1 MKKISIAID
10 GFSSCGKSTM
20 AKELARAI
28 SYIYVDT
35 GAMYRV
41 VTLAALRAGV
51 MVDGEIDEEKLRE
64 CVSNLNINLDANAKV
79 YLNGEDVESEIRGL
93 EVSNWVSK
101 VSAIGFVRE
110 KLLDIQRELGA
121 SKGVVMD
128 GRDIGSVVLP
138 NAELKIFV
146 TADADVRAKRRY
158 DELLKKGAPATYQEV
173 LDNIKMRDYNDLNRK
188 VSPLVQSPDALLLDN
203 SFMSIEEQN
212 AWLLDKVNKVCNQ
225 L

>member
-20 AKELARAI
+20 AKELAKAI

-41 VTLAALRAGV
+41 VSLAALRAGV
-51 MVDGEIDEEKLRE
+51 MSSGDVDEEKLRE
-64 CVSNLNINLDANAKV
+64 CVENLSITLDSNAKV

-101 VSAIGFVRE
+101 ISAVGFVRE
-110 KLLDIQRELGA
+110 KLLDIQRGLGA
-121 SKGVVMD
+121 QKGVVMD
-128 GRDIGSVVLP
+128 GRDIGTVVLP
-138 NAELKIFV
+138 DAELKIFV

-158 DELLKKGAPATYQEV
+158 DELLRKGSPATYEEV
-173 LDNIKMRDYNDLNRK
+173 LDNIKMRDYNDVNRK
-188 VSPLVQSPDALLLDN
+188 VSPLVQAPDALLLDN
-203 SFMSIEEQN
+203 SYMTIEEQN
-212 AWLLDKVNKVCNQ
+212 TWLLNKVKEACNK
-225 L
+225 

>member
-20 AKELARAI
+20 AKQLAKAI

-41 VTLAALRAGV
+41 VALAALRAGV
-51 MVDGEIDEEKLRE
+51 MESGEVDLDKLKE
-64 CVSNLNINLDANAKV
+64 CVKNLDINLDANAKV
-79 YLNGEDVESEIRGL
+79 YLNGEDVEGEIRGL
-93 EVSNWVSK
+93 EVSNWVSR

-110 KLLDIQRELGA
+110 RLLDIQRELGA
-121 SKGVVMD
+121 KKGVVMD

-158 DELLKKGAPATYQEV
+158 DELLKKGSPATYQEV
-173 LDNIKMRDYNDLNRK
+173 LDNIKMRDHDDVNRK
-188 VSPLVQSPDALLLDN
+188 VSPLIQAPDALLLDN
-203 SFMSIEEQN
+203 SYMTIDEQN
-212 AWLLDKVNKVCNQ
+212 TWLLDKVNEACNK
-225 L
+225 

>member
-20 AKELARAI
+20 AKELAKAI

-41 VTLAALRAGV
+41 VSLAALRTGV
-51 MVDGEIDEEKLRE
+51 MSSGDVDEEKLRE
-64 CVSNLNINLDANAKV
+64 CVENLNITLDSNAKV

-101 VSAIGFVRE
+101 ISAVGFVRE

-121 SKGVVMD
+121 QKGVVMD
-128 GRDIGSVVLP
+128 GRDIGTVVLP

-158 DELLKKGAPATYQEV
+158 DELLRKGSPATYEEV
-173 LDNIKMRDYNDLNRK
+173 LENIKMRDYNDVNRK
-188 VSPLVQSPDALLLDN
+188 VSPLVQAPDALLLDN
-203 SFMSIEEQN
+203 SYMTIEEQN
-212 AWLLDKVNKVCNQ
+212 TWLLNKVNEACNK
-225 L
+225 

>member
-121 SKGVVMD
+121 NKGVVMD

-138 NAELKIFV
+138 DAELKIFV

-158 DELLKKGAPATYQEV
+158 DELLKKGSPATYQEV

>member
-20 AKELARAI
+20 AKELAKAI

-41 VTLAALRAGV
+41 VSLAALRAGV
-51 MVDGEIDEEKLRE
+51 MSSGDVDEEKLRE
-64 CVSNLNINLDANAKV
+64 CVENLNITLDSNAKV

-101 VSAIGFVRE
+101 ISAVGFVRE

-121 SKGVVMD
+121 QKGVVMD
-128 GRDIGSVVLP
+128 GRDIGTVVLP

-158 DELLKKGAPATYQEV
+158 DELLRKGSPATYEEV
-173 LDNIKMRDYNDLNRK
+173 LDNIKMRDYNDVNRK
-188 VSPLVQSPDALLLDN
+188 VSPLVQAPDALLLDN
-203 SFMSIEEQN
+203 SYMTIEEQN
-212 AWLLDKVNKVCNQ
+212 TWLLNKVKEACNK
-225 L
+225 

>member
-20 AKELARAI
+20 AKELAKAI

-41 VTLAALRAGV
+41 VALAALRAGV
-51 MVDGEIDEEKLRE
+51 MKSGDVDEEKLKE
-64 CVSNLNINLDANAKV
+64 CVNTLDISLDENAKV

-101 VSAIGFVRE
+101 ISAVGFVRE

-121 SKGVVMD
+121 QKGVVMD
-128 GRDIGSVVLP
+128 GRDIGTVVLP
-138 NAELKIFV
+138 DAELKIFV

-158 DELLKKGAPATYQEV
+158 DELLRKGAPATYEEV
-173 LDNIKMRDYNDLNRK
+173 LENIKMRDYNDVNRK
-188 VSPLVQSPDALLLDN
+188 VSPLVQAPDAQLLDN
-203 SFMSIEEQN
+203 SYMTIEQQN
-212 AWLLDKVNKVCNQ
+212 SWLLEKVNEACNK
-225 L
+225 

>member
-64 CVSNLNINLDANAKV
+64 CVNNLNINLDADAKV

-138 NAELKIFV
+138 DAELKIFV

-158 DELLKKGAPATYQEV
+158 DELLRKGATATYQEV

-203 SFMSIEEQN
+203 SYMSIEEQN

>member
-20 AKELARAI
+20 AKQLAKAI

-51 MVDGEIDEEKLRE
+51 MESGDVDLDKLNE
-64 CVSNLNINLDANAKV
+64 CVKNLEINLDANAKV
-79 YLNGEDVESEIRGL
+79 YLNGADVENEIRGL

-101 VSAIGFVRE
+101 ISAIGFVRE

-121 SKGVVMD
+121 QKGVVMD
-128 GRDIGSVVLP
+128 GRDIGTVVLP

-158 DELLKKGAPATYQEV
+158 DELLRKGSPATYEEV
-173 LDNIKMRDYNDLNRK
+173 LDNIKMRDYNDVNRK
-188 VSPLVQSPDALLLDN
+188 VSPLVQAPDALLLDN
-203 SFMSIEEQN
+203 SYMTIEEQN
-212 AWLLDKVNKVCNQ
+212 TWLLNKVKEACNK
-225 L
+225 

>member
-51 MVDGEIDEEKLRE
+51 MVDGEIDEEKLRG

-138 NAELKIFV
+138 DAELKIFV

-158 DELLKKGAPATYQEV
+158 DELLRKGAHATYQEV

>member
-20 AKELARAI
+20 AKQLAKAI

-51 MVDGEIDEEKLRE
+51 MESGDVDLEKLNE
-64 CVSNLNINLDANAKV
+64 CVKNLEINLDANAKV
-79 YLNGEDVESEIRGL
+79 YLNGADVENEIRGL

-101 VSAIGFVRE
+101 ISAIGFVRE

-121 SKGVVMD
+121 QKGVVMD
-128 GRDIGSVVLP
+128 GRDIGTVVLP

-158 DELLKKGAPATYQEV
+158 DELLRKGSPATYEEV
-173 LDNIKMRDYNDLNRK
+173 LDNIKMRDYNDVNRK
-188 VSPLVQSPDALLLDN
+188 VSPLVQAPDALLLDN
-203 SFMSIEEQN
+203 SYMTIEEQN
-212 AWLLDKVNKVCNQ
+212 TWLLNKVIEACNK
-225 L
+225 

>member
-20 AKELARAI
+20 AKQLAKTL

-41 VTLAALRAGV
+41 VALAALRAGV
-51 MVDGEIDEEKLRE
+51 MESGDVDVEKLKE
-64 CVSNLNINLDANAKV
+64 CVKTLDINLDANAKV

-93 EVSNWVSK
+93 EVSNWVSRI
-101 VSAIGFVRE
+101 SAIGFVRE
-110 KLLDIQRELGA
+110 RLLDIQRELGA
-121 SKGVVMD
+121 QKGVVMD
-128 GRDIGSVVLP
+128 GRDIGTVVLP

-158 DELLKKGAPATYQEV
+158 DELLRKGSPATYQEV
-173 LDNIKMRDYNDLNRK
+173 LDNIKMRDHDDVNRK
-188 VSPLVQSPDALLLDN
+188 VSPLIQAPDALLLDN
-203 SFMSIEEQN
+203 SYMTIDEQN
-212 AWLLDKVNKVCNQ
+212 TWLLDKVNEACNK
-225 L
+225 

>member
-20 AKELARAI
+20 AKELAKAI

-41 VTLAALRAGV
+41 VALAALRSGV
-51 MVDGEIDEEKLRE
+51 MSSGDVDEVKLRE
-64 CVSNLNINLDANAKV
+64 CVKDLEITLDSNAKV

-101 VSAIGFVRE
+101 ISAVGFVRE
-110 KLLDIQRELGA
+110 KLLDIQRQLGTQ
-121 SKGVVMD
+121 KGVVMD
-128 GRDIGSVVLP
+128 GRDIGTVVLP
-138 NAELKIFV
+138 DAELKIFV

-158 DELLKKGAPATYQEV
+158 DELLRKGSPATYQEV
-173 LDNIKMRDYNDLNRK
+173 LENIKMRDFNDVNRK
-188 VSPLVQSPDALLLDN
+188 VSPLVQAPDALLLDN
-203 SFMSIEEQN
+203 SYMTIEEQN
-212 AWLLDKVNKVCNQ
+212 TWLLNKVEEACNK
-225 L
+225 

>member
-20 AKELARAI
+20 AKQLAKTL

-41 VTLAALRAGV
+41 VALAALRAGV
-51 MVDGEIDEEKLRE
+51 MESGDVDVEKLKE
-64 CVSNLNINLDANAKV
+64 CVKTLDINLDANAKV

-93 EVSNWVSK
+93 EVSNWVSRI
-101 VSAIGFVRE
+101 SAIGFVRE
-110 KLLDIQRELGA
+110 RLLDIQRELGA
-121 SKGVVMD
+121 KKGVVMD

-158 DELLKKGAPATYQEV
+158 DELLRKGSPATYQEV
-173 LDNIKMRDYNDLNRK
+173 LDNIKMRDHDDVNRK
-188 VSPLVQSPDALLLDN
+188 VSPLIQAPDALLLDN
-203 SFMSIEEQN
+203 SYMTIDEQN
-212 AWLLDKVNKVCNQ
+212 TWLLDKVNEACKG
-225 L
+225 

>member
-138 NAELKIFV
+138 DAELKIFV

-158 DELLKKGAPATYQEV
+158 DELLKKGSPVTYQEV

>member
-20 AKELARAI
+20 AKQLAKTL

-41 VTLAALRAGV
+41 VALAALRAGV
-51 MVDGEIDEEKLRE
+51 MGSGDVDVEKLKE
-64 CVSNLNINLDANAKV
+64 CVKTLDINLDANAKV

-93 EVSNWVSK
+93 EVSNWVSRI
-101 VSAIGFVRE
+101 SAIGFVRE
-110 KLLDIQRELGA
+110 RLLDIQRELGA
-121 SKGVVMD
+121 KKGVVMD

-158 DELLKKGAPATYQEV
+158 DELLRKGSPATYQEV
-173 LDNIKMRDYNDLNRK
+173 LDNIKMRDHDDVNRK
-188 VSPLVQSPDALLLDN
+188 VSPLIQAPDALLLDN
-203 SFMSIEEQN
+203 SYMTIDEQN
-212 AWLLDKVNKVCNQ
+212 TWLLDKVNEACNK
-225 L
+225 

>member
-110 KLLDIQRELGA
+110 RLLDIQRELGA
-121 SKGVVMD
+121 NKGVVMD

-138 NAELKIFV
+138 DAELKIFV

-158 DELLKKGAPATYQEV
+158 DELLKKGSPATYQEV

>member
-20 AKELARAI
+20 AKELAKAI

-41 VTLAALRAGV
+41 VALAALRAGV
-51 MVDGEIDEEKLRE
+51 MKSGDVDEEKLKE
-64 CVSNLNINLDANAKV
+64 CVNTLDISLDANAKV

-101 VSAIGFVRE
+101 ISAVGFVRE

-121 SKGVVMD
+121 QKGVVMD
-128 GRDIGSVVLP
+128 GRDIGTVVLP
-138 NAELKIFV
+138 DAELKIFV

-158 DELLKKGAPATYQEV
+158 DELLRKGSPATYEEV
-173 LDNIKMRDYNDLNRK
+173 LENIKMRDYNDVNRK
-188 VSPLVQSPDALLLDN
+188 VSPLVQAPEAQLLDN
-203 SFMSIEEQN
+203 SYMTIEQQN
-212 AWLLDKVNKVCNQ
+212 SWLLEKVNEACNK
-225 L
+225 

>member
-20 AKELARAI
+20 AKQLAKTL

-41 VTLAALRAGV
+41 VALAALRAGV
-51 MVDGEIDEEKLRE
+51 MESGEVDLDKLKE
-64 CVSNLNINLDANAKV
+64 CVKNLDINLDANAKV
-79 YLNGEDVESEIRGL
+79 YLNGEDVEGEIRGL

-101 VSAIGFVRE
+101 VSAVGFVRE
-110 KLLDIQRELGA
+110 RLLDIQRELGA
-121 SKGVVMD
+121 KKGVVMD

-138 NAELKIFV
+138 DAELKIFV

-158 DELLKKGAPATYQEV
+158 DELLKKGEPATYQEV
-173 LDNIKMRDYNDLNRK
+173 LDNIKMRDHNDVNRA
-188 VSPLVQSPDALLLDN
+188 VSPLVQAPDALLLDN
-203 SFMSIEEQN
+203 SYMTIEEQN
-212 AWLLDKVNKVCNQ
+212 TWLLDKVNEACNK
-225 L
+225 

>member
-64 CVSNLNINLDANAKV
+64 CVNNLNINLDANAKV

-138 NAELKIFV
+138 DAELKIFV

-158 DELLKKGAPATYQEV
+158 DELLKKGSPATYQEV

>member
-20 AKELARAI
+20 AKQLAKTL

-41 VTLAALRAGV
+41 VALAALRAGV
-51 MVDGEIDEEKLRE
+51 MESGEVDLDKLKE
-64 CVSNLNINLDANAKV
+64 CVKNLDINLDANAKV
-79 YLNGEDVESEIRGL
+79 YLNGEDVEGEIRGL

-101 VSAIGFVRE
+101 VSAVGFVRE
-110 KLLDIQRELGA
+110 RLLDIQRELGA
-121 SKGVVMD
+121 KKGVVMD

-138 NAELKIFV
+138 DAELKIFV

-158 DELLKKGAPATYQEV
+158 DELLKKGSPATYQEV
-173 LDNIKMRDYNDLNRK
+173 LDNIKMRDHNDVNRA
-188 VSPLVQSPDALLLDN
+188 VSPLVQAPDALLLDN
-203 SFMSIEEQN
+203 SYMTIEEQN
-212 AWLLDKVNKVCNQ
+212 TWLLDKVNEACNK
-225 L
+225 

>member
-20 AKELARAI
+20 AKELAKAI

-41 VTLAALRAGV
+41 VALAALRAGV
-51 MVDGEIDEEKLRE
+51 MKSGDVDEEKLKE
-64 CVSNLNINLDANAKV
+64 CVNTLDISLDANAKV

-101 VSAIGFVRE
+101 ISAVGFVRE
-110 KLLDIQRELGA
+110 KLLDIQRVLG
-121 SKGVVMD
+121 SKKGVVMD
-128 GRDIGSVVLP
+128 GRDIGTVVLP
-138 NAELKIFV
+138 DAELKIFV

-158 DELLKKGAPATYQEV
+158 DELLRKGSPATYEEV
-173 LDNIKMRDYNDLNRK
+173 LENIKMRDYNDVNRK
-188 VSPLVQSPDALLLDN
+188 VSPLVQAPDALLLDN
-203 SFMSIEEQN
+203 SYMTIEQQN
-212 AWLLDKVNKVCNQ
+212 SWLLEKVNEACNK
-225 L
+225 

>member
-20 AKELARAI
+20 AKELAKAI

-41 VTLAALRAGV
+41 VALAALRYGV
-51 MVDGEIDEEKLRE
+51 MSSGEVDEEKLRE
-64 CVSNLNINLDANAKV
+64 CVKRLDICLDEKAKV

-101 VSAIGFVRE
+101 ISAIGFVRE
-110 KLLDIQRELGA
+110 KLLDIQRDLG
-121 SKGVVMD
+121 SKKGVVMD
-128 GRDIGSVVLP
+128 GRDIGTVVLP
-138 NAELKIFV
+138 DAELKIFV

-158 DELLKKGAPATYQEV
+158 DELLRKGSPATYQEV
-173 LDNIKMRDYNDLNRK
+173 LDNIKMRDYNDVNRK
-188 VSPLVQSPDALLLDN
+188 VSPLVQAPDALLLDN
-203 SFMSIEEQN
+203 SYMTIEEQN
-212 AWLLDKVNKVCNQ
+212 TWLLNKVNEACNK
-225 L
+225 

>member
-20 AKELARAI
+20 AKELAKAI

-41 VTLAALRAGV
+41 VALAALRAGV
-51 MVDGEIDEEKLRE
+51 MKSGDVDEEKLKE
-64 CVSNLNINLDANAKV
+64 CVNTLDISLDANAKV
-79 YLNGEDVESEIRGL
+79 YLNGEDVENEIRGL

-101 VSAIGFVRE
+101 ISAVGFVRE

-121 SKGVVMD
+121 QKGVVMD
-128 GRDIGSVVLP
+128 GRDIGTVVLP
-138 NAELKIFV
+138 DAELKIFV

-158 DELLKKGAPATYQEV
+158 DELLRKGSPATYEEV
-173 LDNIKMRDYNDLNRK
+173 LENIKMRDYNDVNRK
-188 VSPLVQSPDALLLDN
+188 VSPLVQAPDALLLDN
-203 SFMSIEEQN
+203 SYMTIEQQN
-212 AWLLDKVNKVCNQ
+212 SWLLEKVNEACNK
-225 L
+225 

>member
-41 VTLAALRAGV
+41 VALAALRAGV
-51 MVDGEIDEEKLRE
+51 MSSGDVDEEKLRA
-64 CVSNLNINLDANAKV
+64 CLSTLDISLDANAKV

-101 VSAIGFVRE
+101 ISAIGFVRE

-121 SKGVVMD
+121 KKGVVMD
-128 GRDIGSVVLP
+128 GRDIGTVVLP
-138 NAELKIFV
+138 HAELKIFV

-158 DELLKKGAPATYQEV
+158 DELLRKGSPATYEEV
-173 LDNIKMRDYNDLNRK
+173 LENIKMRDYNDVNRK
-188 VSPLVQSPDALLLDN
+188 VSPLVQAHDALLLDN
-203 SFMSIEEQN
+203 SYMTIEEQN
-212 AWLLDKVNKVCNQ
+212 TWLLNKVKEACNK
-225 L
+225 

>member
-20 AKELARAI
+20 AKQLAKTL

-41 VTLAALRAGV
+41 VALAALRAGV
-51 MVDGEIDEEKLRE
+51 MESGEVDLDKLKE
-64 CVSNLNINLDANAKV
+64 CVKNLDINLDANAKV
-79 YLNGEDVESEIRGL
+79 YLNGEDVEGEIRGL

-101 VSAIGFVRE
+101 VSAVGFVRE
-110 KLLDIQRELGA
+110 RLLDIQRELGA
-121 SKGVVMD
+121 KKGVVMD

-138 NAELKIFV
+138 DAELKIFV

-158 DELLKKGAPATYQEV
+158 DELLKKGEPATYQEV
-173 LDNIKMRDYNDLNRK
+173 LDNIKMRDHNDVNRA
-188 VSPLVQSPDALLLDN
+188 VSPLVQALDALLLDN
-203 SFMSIEEQN
+203 SYMTIEEQN
-212 AWLLDKVNKVCNQ
+212 TWLLDKVNEACNK
-225 L
+225 

>member
-20 AKELARAI
+20 AKELAKAI

-41 VTLAALRAGV
+41 VALAALRAGV
-51 MVDGEIDEEKLRE
+51 MESGEVDLDKLKE
-64 CVSNLNINLDANAKV
+64 CVENLDINLDANAKV
-79 YLNGEDVESEIRGL
+79 YLNGADVENEIRGL

-101 VSAIGFVRE
+101 ISAIGFVRE

-121 SKGVVMD
+121 QKGVVMD
-128 GRDIGSVVLP
+128 GRDIGTVVLP

-158 DELLKKGAPATYQEV
+158 DELLRKGSPATYEEV
-173 LDNIKMRDYNDLNRK
+173 LDNIKMRDYNDVNRK
-188 VSPLVQSPDALLLDN
+188 VSPLVQAPDALLLDN
-203 SFMSIEEQN
+203 SFMTIEEQN
-212 AWLLDKVNKVCNQ
+212 TWLLNKVKEACNK
-225 L
+225 

>member
-64 CVSNLNINLDANAKV
+64 CVNNLNINLDANAKV

-138 NAELKIFV
+138 DAELKIFV

-158 DELLKKGAPATYQEV
+158 DELLRKGATATYQEV

-203 SFMSIEEQN
+203 SYMSIEEQN

>member
-10 GFSSCGKSTM
+10 GYSSCGKSTM
-20 AKELARAI
+20 AKQLAKAI

-51 MVDGEIDEEKLRE
+51 MESGEVDLEKLNE
-64 CVSNLNINLDANAKV
+64 CVKNLEINLDANAKV
-79 YLNGEDVESEIRGL
+79 YLNGADVENEIRGL

-101 VSAIGFVRE
+101 ISAIGFVRE

-121 SKGVVMD
+121 QKGVVMD
-128 GRDIGSVVLP
+128 GRDIGTVVLP

-158 DELLKKGAPATYQEV
+158 DELLRKGSPATYEEV
-173 LDNIKMRDYNDLNRK
+173 LDNIKMRDYNDVNRK
-188 VSPLVQSPDALLLDN
+188 VSPLVQAPDALLLDN
-203 SFMSIEEQN
+203 SYMTIDEQN
-212 AWLLDKVNKVCNQ
+212 TWLLNKVKEACNK
-225 L
+225 

>member
-110 KLLDIQRELGA
+110 RLLDIQRELGA
-121 SKGVVMD
+121 NKGVVMD

-138 NAELKIFV
+138 DAELKIFV

-203 SFMSIEEQN
+203 SYMSIEEQN

>member
-1 MKKISIAID
+1 MRKISIAID

-20 AKELARAI
+20 AKELAKAI

-41 VTLAALRAGV
+41 VALAALRADV
-51 MVDGEIDEEKLRE
+51 MKSGDVDEEKLKE
-64 CVSNLNINLDANAKV
+64 CVSTLDVSLDANAKV

-101 VSAIGFVRE
+101 ISAVGFVRE

-121 SKGVVMD
+121 QKGVVMD
-128 GRDIGSVVLP
+128 GRDIGTVVLP
-138 NAELKIFV
+138 DAELKIFV

-158 DELLKKGAPATYQEV
+158 DELLRKGSPATYEEV
-173 LDNIKMRDYNDLNRK
+173 LDNIKMRDYNDVNRK
-188 VSPLVQSPDALLLDN
+188 VSPLVQAPDALLLDN
-203 SFMSIEEQN
+203 SYMTIEEQN
-212 AWLLDKVNKVCNQ
+212 TWLLNKVKEACNK
-225 L
+225 

>member
-20 AKELARAI
+20 AKELAKAI

-41 VTLAALRAGV
+41 VALAALRAGV
-51 MVDGEIDEEKLRE
+51 MSSGDVDEDKLRE
-64 CVSNLNINLDANAKV
+64 CVKTLDISLDANAKV

-101 VSAIGFVRE
+101 ISAIGFVRE
-110 KLLDIQRELGA
+110 RLLDIQRGLGA
-121 SKGVVMD
+121 QKGVVMD
-128 GRDIGSVVLP
+128 GRDIGTVVLP
-138 NAELKIFV
+138 DAELKIFV

-158 DELLKKGAPATYQEV
+158 DELLRKGSPATYQEV
-173 LDNIKMRDYNDLNRK
+173 LDNIKMRDYNDVNRK
-188 VSPLVQSPDALLLDN
+188 VSPLVQAPDAQLLDN
-203 SFMSIEEQN
+203 SYMTIEEQN
-212 AWLLDKVNKVCNQ
+212 KWLLDKVNEACKE
-225 L
+225 

>member
-41 VTLAALRAGV
+41 VALAALRAGV
-51 MVDGEIDEEKLRE
+51 MSSGDVDEEKLRA
-64 CVSNLNINLDANAKV
+64 CMSNLDISLDANAKV

-101 VSAIGFVRE
+101 ISAIGFVRE

-121 SKGVVMD
+121 KKGVVMD
-128 GRDIGSVVLP
+128 GRDIGTVVLP
-138 NAELKIFV
+138 HAELKIFV

-158 DELLKKGAPATYQEV
+158 DELLRKGSPATYEEV
-173 LDNIKMRDYNDLNRK
+173 LDNIKMRDYNDVNRK
-188 VSPLVQSPDALLLDN
+188 VSPLVQAPDALLLDN
-203 SFMSIEEQN
+203 SYMTIEEQN
-212 AWLLDKVNKVCNQ
+212 TWLLNKVKEACNK
-225 L
+225 